1 MKIFLEG
8 GKGNNCAAIVGKG
21 RETET
26 RLVLRM
32 LNIDVNLFTV
42 LVSQLLCVHKLTLE
56 LLCVSVKHQR
66 WQKNSAS
73 QRLGCL
79 DFNGEMEVTV

>member
-8 GKGNNCAAIVGKG
+8 GKGNNCAAVVGKG

-26 RLVLRM
+26 EAR
-32 LNIDVNLFTV
+32 NIDVNLFTV
-42 LVSQLLCVHKLTLE
+42 LVSQLLCVHKLTFE
-56 LLCVSVKHQR
+56 LLCVCVKHHR